1 MICPKKLMYAHNVF
15 EVTELC
21 RPRAEILKPTLDQ
34 TIVASQTTEI

>member
-1 MICPKKLMYAHNVF
+1 MICPKKLMYAHKVF
-15 EVTELC
+15 EVTEPC